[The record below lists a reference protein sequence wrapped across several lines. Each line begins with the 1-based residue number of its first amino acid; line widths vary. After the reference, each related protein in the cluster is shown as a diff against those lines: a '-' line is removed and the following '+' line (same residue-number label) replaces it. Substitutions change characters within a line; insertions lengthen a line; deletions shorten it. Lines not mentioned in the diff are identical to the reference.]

1 MRKEEADVLKRE
13 FKTETTSADALE
25 FMEKEDVQKNEFV
38 LDFLETH
45 LQASI
50 SDYSLDETC
59 TLVDNENCC
68 LVRTYWF
75 SKGMIDTC
83 ICINPDGQ
91 IAGMDPEIPM
101 RLLAQVAT
109 ELGHLLQE

>member
-1 MRKEEADVLKRE
+1 MKKEDADLVKAE
-13 FKTETTSADALE
+13 YSESTSSAQVLE
-25 FMEKEDVQKNEFV
+25 FMERKDMQQNEFA
-38 LDFLETH
+38 LDFLEMH
-45 LQASI
+45 LLASI
-50 SDYSLDETC
+50 SDYSLDDTC
-59 TLVDNENCC
+59 TLIDDENCC

-75 SKGMIDTC
+75 SKGMNDTF
-83 ICINPDGQ
+83 ICINPEGQ

>member
-1 MRKEEADVLKRE
+1 MKKEDADLVKAEYSESTCSELV
-13 FKTETTSADALE
+13 LE

-50 SDYSLDETC
+50 SDYSLDDTC
-59 TLVDNENCC
+59 TLIDDENCC

-75 SKGMIDTC
+75 SKGMIDTF